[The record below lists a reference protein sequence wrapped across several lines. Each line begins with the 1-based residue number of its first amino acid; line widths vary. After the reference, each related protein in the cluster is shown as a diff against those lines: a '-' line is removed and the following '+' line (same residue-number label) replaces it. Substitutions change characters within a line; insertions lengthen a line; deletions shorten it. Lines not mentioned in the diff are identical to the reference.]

1 MLVKIRVYDRVKY
14 HAGAEKVAEA
24 CYEVERFEILNG
36 EQINIESFGGD
47 VDEYDEYLVLYL
59 SNGESSTFRNSY
71 VDLFIEH
78 NEPNGTTDKE
88 VTTMTATMQINTEFN
103 GIEIT
108 FADRPNVQTRAELK
122 AHGFRWHSVKK
133 LWYAKQ
139 SPDRMAFAQTLTGS
153 TEEPLEAEPK
163 QDPVKLT
170 NKFGVGVGDIF
181 YASWGYEQTNADF
194 FQVVELVGK
203 ASVRVREVYLQRI
216 AEDPVSPMSADRTY
230 KITRELLPPAPH
242 SVFIKDN
249 EKGDLERLKSYA
261 EDGISNPQF
270 YLSSFCD
277 AHLVTSDK
285 LTAYESWY
293 Y

>member
-1 MLVKIRVYDRVKY
+1 MLVKIRVYDRMKY
-14 HAGAEKVAEA
+14 RADAEQIAEA
-24 CYEVERFEILNG
+24 RYEIERFEILNG
-36 EQINIESFGGD
+36 EQINVESFGDD
-47 VDEYDEYLVLYL
+47 VDEHDEYLVLYL

-71 VDLFIEH
+71 VDLFIEY

-139 SPDRMAFAQTLTGS
+139 SPNRLAFAQTLTGS

-249 EKGDLERLKSYA
+249 EKGDLKRLKSYA

>member
-1 MLVKIRVYDRVKY
+1 MLVKIRVYDRMKY
-14 HAGAEKVAEA
+14 HADAEQVAEA
-24 CYEVERFEILNG
+24 RYEIERFEILNG
-36 EQINIESFGGD
+36 EQINIESFGDD
-47 VDEYDEYLVLYL
+47 VDEHDEYLVLYL

-78 NEPNGTTDKE
+78 NEPNSTTGKE
-88 VTTMTATMQINTEFN
+88 VNIMTATMQINTEFN

-108 FADRPNVQTRAELK
+108 FADRPNAQTRAELK

-139 SPDRMAFAQTLTGS
+139 SPDRLAFAQTLTGS
-153 TEEPLEAEPK
+153 TDEPLKAEPK
-163 QDPVKLT
+163 QDPAKLT

-249 EKGDLERLKSYA
+249 EKGDLKRLKSYA
-261 EDGISNPQF
+261 KDGISNPQF

>member
-1 MLVKIRVYDRVKY
+1 MKITD
-14 HAGAEKVAEA
+14 
-24 CYEVERFEILNG
+24 
-36 EQINIESFGGD
+36 
-47 VDEYDEYLVLYL
+47 
-59 SNGESSTFRNSY
+59 
-71 VDLFIEH
+71 
-78 NEPNGTTDKE
+78 NEPNSTTDKE

-108 FADRPNVQTRAELK
+108 FADRPNAQTRAELK

-139 SPDRMAFAQTLTGS
+139 SPDRLAFAQTLTGS
-153 TEEPLEAEPK
+153 TDEPLKAEPK
-163 QDPVKLT
+163 QDPAKLT

-203 ASVRVREVYLQRI
+203 TSVRVREVYLQRI

-249 EKGDLERLKSYA
+249 EKGDLKRLKSYA

-277 AHLVTSDK
+277 AYLVTSDK

>member
-1 MLVKIRVYDRVKY
+1 
-14 HAGAEKVAEA
+14 
-24 CYEVERFEILNG
+24 
-36 EQINIESFGGD
+36 
-47 VDEYDEYLVLYL
+47 
-59 SNGESSTFRNSY
+59 
-71 VDLFIEH
+71 
-78 NEPNGTTDKE
+78 
-88 VTTMTATMQINTEFN
+88 MTATMQINTEFN

-139 SPDRMAFAQTLTGS
+139 SPDRLAFAQTLTGS
-153 TEEPLEAEPK
+153 TDEPLKAEPK
-163 QDPVKLT
+163 QDPAKLT

-203 ASVRVREVYLQRI
+203 ASVRVREVYLPRM

-249 EKGDLERLKSYA
+249 EKGDLKRLKSYA